1 MINRNKQQVMNDG
14 LMEWDARVL
23 FNIKQIM
30 QRKMAFLELTISPCM
45 DVDTNNHGH

>member
-1 MINRNKQQVMNDG
+1 MNDD
-14 LMEWDARVL
+14 LMEWDARVGFTVL

-30 QRKMAFLELTISPCM
+30 QYKMAFLELTISPCM